1 MGTNGIK
8 QYEPLIL
15 NPIDDSQAIRTIHQD
30 DLIDLSDFTIQLT
43 NNETLRVAWL
53 DPESYDYCE
62 TTGCLE
68 VRELNNGDADP
79 VIYRVLKI
87 SNSNPNNRP
96 EPTEFEIT
104 LVSITSDG
112 RISKV
117 NDEIAANGIIAV
129 WRPQSLAHVSL
140 NDGKIIT
147 TRSIESVVINP
158 GNIKFLRLTPVIGAP
173 LMIPV
178 DKANRLTIP
187 YAMTTNMNHGQMLRD
202 RAFSLPLDSDY

>member
-1 MGTNGIK
+1 MVTNGIK

-15 NPIDDSQAIRTIHQD
+15 NPIDDSQEIRTIHQD

-43 NNETLRVAWL
+43 NNETLRIAWL
-53 DPESYDYCE
+53 NPESYDYIE
-62 TTGCLE
+62 STGRLE
-68 VRELNNGDADP
+68 VRELDNGDADP
-79 VIYRVLKI
+79 VIYRILKI
-87 SNSNPNNRP
+87 SNPNPNNRP
-96 EPTEFEIT
+96 EPTESEIV
-104 LVSITSDG
+104 LASITSDG

-117 NDEIAANGIIAV
+117 DREIAANGIIAV

-158 GNIKFLRLTPVIGAP
+158 GNIKFLRLAPVIGDP

-178 DKANRLTIP
+178 DKVNRLTIMP
-187 YAMTTNMNHGQMLRD
+187 
-202 RAFSLPLDSDY
+202 

>member
-1 MGTNGIK
+1 MTANGIK

-15 NPIDDSQAIRTIHQD
+15 NPIDSQEIMTIHQD

-43 NNETLRVAWL
+43 NNDTLRVAWL
-53 DPESYDYCE
+53 NPESYDYIE
-62 TTGCLE
+62 STGRLE
-68 VRELNNGDADP
+68 VRELDNGNADP

-87 SNSNPNNRP
+87 SNPDPNNHP
-96 EPTEFEIT
+96 EPTESEIV
-104 LVSITSDG
+104 LASITSDG

-117 NDEIAANGIIAV
+117 DREIAANGIIAV

-158 GNIKFLRLTPVIGAP
+158 GNIKFLRLAPVIGDP

-178 DKANRLTIP
+178 DKVNRLTIP
-187 YAMTTNMNHGQMLRD
+187 YAMTTNMNHGQMLQD

>member
-1 MGTNGIK
+1 MTANGIK

-15 NPIDDSQAIRTIHQD
+15 NPIDSQEIRTISQD
-30 DLIDLSDFTIQLT
+30 YLIDLSDFGSALT
-43 NNETLRVAWL
+43 DGESLRVAWL
-53 DPESYDYCE
+53 DPESYDYNE
-62 TTGCLE
+62 STGLLE
-68 VRELNNGDADP
+68 VKYLDNGTADP
-79 VIYRVLKI
+79 VIYRILKI
-87 SNSNPNNRP
+87 SNP
-96 EPTEFEIT
+96 EPTESEIT

-117 NDEIAANGIIAV
+117 NDEIAADGVIAV

-158 GNIKFLRLTPVIGAP
+158 GNIKFLRLAPVIGDP

-178 DKANRLTIP
+178 DKVNRLTIMP
-187 YAMTTNMNHGQMLRD
+187 
-202 RAFSLPLDSDY
+202 

>member
-30 DLIDLSDFTIQLT
+30 DLIDLSDFGSALT
-43 NNETLRVAWL
+43 DGESLRVAWL

-96 EPTEFEIT
+96 EPTEVEIT

-117 NDEIAANGIIAV
+117 NDEIAADGVIAV

-140 NDGKIIT
+140 NDGKVIT
-147 TRSIESVVINP
+147 IRSIESFIINP
-158 GNIKFLRLTPVIGAP
+158 GDIKFLRLAPVIGDP

-178 DKANRLTIP
+178 DKVNRLTIISVR
-187 YAMTTNMNHGQMLRD
+187 TQCG
-202 RAFSLPLDSDY
+202 

>member
-1 MGTNGIK
+1 MTTDGIK
-8 QYEPLIL
+8 QYEPMIIDSPVTYSHHDIKTISQDYLI
-15 NPIDDSQAIRTIHQD
+15 A
-30 DLIDLSDFTIQLT
+30 LSDFGSALT
-43 NNETLRVAWL
+43 DGEALRVAWL

-62 TTGCLE
+62 TTGYLE

-87 SNSNPNNRP
+87 SNSNLNNRP

-129 WRPQSLAHVSL
+129 WRPQSLAHVTL
-140 NDGKIIT
+140 DDGEIIT
-147 TRSIESVVINP
+147 IQAIESVVINP
-158 GNIKFLRLTPVIGAP
+158 GDIKFLRLTPVIGDP

-178 DKANRLTIP
+178 DKANRLI
-187 YAMTTNMNHGQMLRD
+187 MT
-202 RAFSLPLDSDY
+202 

>member
-1 MGTNGIK
+1 MTANGIK

-15 NPIDDSQAIRTIHQD
+15 NPIDDSQEIRTIHQD
-30 DLIDLSDFTIQLT
+30 DLIDLSDFGSALT
-43 NNETLRVAWL
+43 DGESLRVAWL

-129 WRPQSLAHVSL
+129 WRPQSLAHVTL
-140 NDGKIIT
+140 DDGEIIT
-147 TRSIESVVINP
+147 IQAIESVVINP
-158 GNIKFLRLTPVIGAP
+158 GDIKFLRLTPVIGDP

-187 YAMTTNMNHGQMLRD
+187 YDMMTMHHD
-202 RAFSLPLDSDY
+202 

>member
-1 MGTNGIK
+1 MTANGIK
-8 QYEPLIL
+8 QYKPLIL
-15 NPIDDSQAIRTIHQD
+15 NPIDDSQEIRTISQD

-53 DPESYDYCE
+53 NPESYDYIE
-62 TTGCLE
+62 STGRLE
-68 VRELNNGDADP
+68 VRELDNGNADP
-79 VIYRVLKI
+79 VIYRILKI
-87 SNSNPNNRP
+87 SNPNPNNRP
-96 EPTEFEIT
+96 DPTEFET
-104 LVSITSDG
+104 SLVSITSDG

-117 NDEIAANGIIAV
+117 NDKIAADGIAI

-158 GNIKFLRLTPVIGAP
+158 GNIKFLRLTPVIGDP

-178 DKANRLTIP
+178 DKVNRLTIP
-187 YAMTTNMNHGQMLRD
+187 YAMTTMHHD
-202 RAFSLPLDSDY
+202 

>member
-1 MGTNGIK
+1 MTANGIK

-15 NPIDDSQAIRTIHQD
+15 NPIDDSQEIRTISQD

-43 NNETLRVAWL
+43 NNDTLRVAWL
-53 DPESYDYCE
+53 NPESYDYNE
-62 TTGCLE
+62 STGLLE
-68 VRELNNGDADP
+68 VKYLDNGAADP
-79 VIYRVLKI
+79 VIYRILKI
-87 SNSNPNNRP
+87 SNPNPNNRP
-96 EPTEFEIT
+96 DPTEFET
-104 LVSITSDG
+104 PLVSITSDG

-117 NDEIAANGIIAV
+117 NDEIAADGVIAV

-158 GNIKFLRLTPVIGAP
+158 GNIKFLRLTPVIGDP

-178 DKANRLTIP
+178 NKVNRLTIP
-187 YAMTTNMNHGQMLRD
+187 YDMMTMHHD
-202 RAFSLPLDSDY
+202 

>member
-1 MGTNGIK
+1 MARRVHLLIIRIGIGVRRMTTDGIK
-8 QYEPLIL
+8 QYEPMIL
-15 NPIDDSQAIRTIHQD
+15 DSPVTYSHHDIKTISQD
-30 DLIDLSDFTIQLT
+30 YLIDLSDFGSALT
-43 NNETLRVAWL
+43 DGEALRVAWL

-62 TTGCLE
+62 TTGYLE

-87 SNSNPNNRP
+87 SNSNLNNRP

-129 WRPQSLAHVSL
+129 WRPQSLAHVTL
-140 NDGKIIT
+140 DDGEIIT
-147 TRSIESVVINP
+147 IQAIESVVINP
-158 GNIKFLRLTPVIGAP
+158 GDIKFLRLTPVIGDP

-178 DKANRLTIP
+178 DKANRLI
-187 YAMTTNMNHGQMLRD
+187 MT
-202 RAFSLPLDSDY
+202 

>member
-62 TTGCLE
+62 TTGYLE

-87 SNSNPNNRP
+87 SNSNLNNRP

-129 WRPQSLAHVSL
+129 WRPQSLAHVTL
-140 NDGKIIT
+140 DDGEIIT
-147 TRSIESVVINP
+147 IQAIESVVINP
-158 GNIKFLRLTPVIGAP
+158 GDIKFLRLTPVIGDP
-173 LMIPV
+173 LMIQV
-178 DKANRLTIP
+178 DKANRLI
-187 YAMTTNMNHGQMLRD
+187 MT
-202 RAFSLPLDSDY
+202 

>member
-117 NDEIAANGIIAV
+117 NDEIAADGVIAV

-140 NDGKIIT
+140 NDGKVIT
-147 TRSIESVVINP
+147 IRSIESFIINP
-158 GNIKFLRLTPVIGAP
+158 GDIKFLRLAPVIGDP

-178 DKANRLTIP
+178 DKVNRLTIISVR
-187 YAMTTNMNHGQMLRD
+187 TQCG
-202 RAFSLPLDSDY
+202 

>member
-15 NPIDDSQAIRTIHQD
+15 NPIDDSQEIRTIHQD
-30 DLIDLSDFTIQLT
+30 DLINLSDFTIQLT

-53 DPESYDYCE
+53 NPESYDYNE
-62 TTGCLE
+62 STGLLE
-68 VRELNNGDADP
+68 VKYLDNGAADP
-79 VIYRVLKI
+79 VIYRILKI
-87 SNSNPNNRP
+87 SNPNDHSESTGP
-96 EPTEFEIT
+96 EIA
-104 LVSITSDG
+104 LVNISSDG

-129 WRPQSLAHVSL
+129 WRPQSLAHVTL
-140 NDGKIIT
+140 DDGEIIT
-147 TRSIESVVINP
+147 IQAIESVIINP
-158 GNIKFLRLTPVIGAP
+158 GNIKFLRLTPVIGDP

-187 YAMTTNMNHGQMLRD
+187 YDMMTNMNHGQMLQD

>member
-1 MGTNGIK
+1 MARRVHLLIIRIGIGVRRMTTDGIK
-8 QYEPLIL
+8 QYEPMI
-15 NPIDDSQAIRTIHQD
+15 IDSPVTYSHHDIKTISQD
-30 DLIDLSDFTIQLT
+30 YLIDLSDFGSALT
-43 NNETLRVAWL
+43 DGEALRVAWL

-62 TTGCLE
+62 TTGYLE

-87 SNSNPNNRP
+87 SNSNLNNRP

-129 WRPQSLAHVSL
+129 WRPQSLAHVTL
-140 NDGKIIT
+140 DDGEIIT
-147 TRSIESVVINP
+147 IQAIESVVINP
-158 GNIKFLRLTPVIGAP
+158 GDIKFLRLTPVIGDP

-178 DKANRLTIP
+178 DKANRLI
-187 YAMTTNMNHGQMLRD
+187 MT
-202 RAFSLPLDSDY
+202 

>member
-1 MGTNGIK
+1 MTANGIK

-15 NPIDDSQAIRTIHQD
+15 NPIDDSQEIRTISQD

-53 DPESYDYCE
+53 NPESYDYNE
-62 TTGCLE
+62 STGLLE
-68 VRELNNGDADP
+68 VKYLDNGAADP
-79 VIYRVLKI
+79 VIYRILKI
-87 SNSNPNNRP
+87 SNPNDHSESTGP
-96 EPTEFEIT
+96 EIA
-104 LVSITSDG
+104 LVNISSDG

-117 NDEIAANGIIAV
+117 NDEIAADGVIAV
-129 WRPQSLAHVSL
+129 WRPQSLAHVTL
-140 NDGKIIT
+140 NDGKVIT

-158 GNIKFLRLTPVIGAP
+158 GNIKFLRLTPVIGDP

-187 YAMTTNMNHGQMLRD
+187 YDMMTMHHD
-202 RAFSLPLDSDY
+202 

>member
-1 MGTNGIK
+1 MTANGIK

-15 NPIDDSQAIRTIHQD
+15 NPIDDSQEIMTISQD

-43 NNETLRVAWL
+43 NNDTLRVAWL
-53 DPESYDYCE
+53 NPESYDYNE
-62 TTGCLE
+62 STGLLE
-68 VRELNNGDADP
+68 VKYLDNGAADP
-79 VIYRVLKI
+79 VIYRILKI
-87 SNSNPNNRP
+87 SNPNDHSESTGP
-96 EPTEFEIT
+96 EIA
-104 LVSITSDG
+104 LVNISSDG

-117 NDEIAANGIIAV
+117 NDEIAADGVIAV

-140 NDGKIIT
+140 NDGKVIT

-158 GNIKFLRLTPVIGAP
+158 GDIKFLRLTPVIGDP

-187 YAMTTNMNHGQMLRD
+187 YDMMTMHHD
-202 RAFSLPLDSDY
+202 